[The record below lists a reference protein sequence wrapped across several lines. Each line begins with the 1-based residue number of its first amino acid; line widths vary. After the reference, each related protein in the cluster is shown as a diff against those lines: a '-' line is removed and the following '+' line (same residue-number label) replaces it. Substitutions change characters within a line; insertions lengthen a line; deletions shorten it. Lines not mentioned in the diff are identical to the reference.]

1 MIPVEVRE
9 VEAALV
15 IFEDRLSA
23 LTTGHHLIE
32 RSGMLKAEHPPPPC
46 CREISFRPSNNS
58 EVKD

>member
-32 RSGMLKAEHPPPPC
+32 RSGMLKAEHPAPPLLP
-46 CREISFRPSNNS
+46 
-58 EVKD
+58 